1 MYKINKLLLAGVA
14 ALMAPQIAHATVY
27 DLSDSIGTLSVTGT
41 ITTDSNVG
49 NLQTSDI
56 TTWNLI
62 VNSLGTVYSLTP
74 STSTVFGFGQD
85 LSATATS
92 LYFNF
97 GDTNPLTQG
106 SFSITSSTSSA
117 SITFASALS
126 GNFYPGQGQITLT
139 APKGAL
145 FAFSQIETLNTSQSV
160 ASVAVPGPIAG
171 AGLPALLGLL
181 GLGLLYRRQRSL
193 SV

>member
-1 MYKINKLLLAGVA
+1 MQQFMIYLD
-14 ALMAPQIAHATVY
+14 T
-27 DLSDSIGTLSVTGT
+27 IGTLSVTGT
-41 ITTDSNVG
+41 ITTNSNVG

-97 GDTNPLTQG
+97 GDANPLTQG

-145 FAFSQIETLNTSQSV
+145 VAFSQIETLNTSQSV

-181 GLGLLYRRQRSL
+181 
-193 SV
+193 VD